1 MKIHRALLTPVV
13 VSLMVLGG
21 LAWWGGPSPAGAAL
35 VWNTAQVS
43 IAGTVAGQPES
54 VAFSGRAKI
63 QSRLSRDEVN
73 LTRTPSLVLYI
84 DLSSVSGVG
93 SSTRTKYVISG
104 PEIAQ
109 RPLAA
114 SDVIEVAFPFFQ
126 SGTAGISSARTAV
139 TARTGVA
146 SFALSFDLTTG
157 AVTSAKASISSPN
170 FSR

>member
-1 MKIHRALLTPVV
+1 MKMHRALLTPVV
-13 VSLMVLGG
+13 VSLMVLGA
-21 LAWWGGPSPAGAAL
+21 LAWWGGASPAGAVL

-43 IAGTVAGQPES
+43 IAGTVSGQPES
-54 VAFSGRAKI
+54 VAFSGKAKI

-73 LTRTPSLVLYI
+73 LSRTPSLVLYI
-84 DLSSVSGVG
+84 DLSGVSGVG

-114 SDVIEVAFPFFQ
+114 SDVIEIAFPFFQ
-126 SGTAGISSARTAV
+126 SGTTGISSTGN
-139 TARTGVA
+139 TSARTGVA

-170 FSR
+170 FPR